1 MPLFSPSSAWAIL
14 SSMTDPKLPWYQF
27 SLRFLLLLPIFVAV
41 LGWIGVRRGWSI
53 SAVVAVGGV
62 AGGLVAR
69 KWSGLVLGVF
79 SGIGY
84 ASLAVVVC
92 GFFCFA
98 FGMLPPS
105 DTFWQW
111 TIAAA
116 IVGALIGGI
125 FGGLTARHRSG
136 R

>member
-1 MPLFSPSSAWAIL
+1 MPA
-14 SSMTDPKLPWYQF
+14 PKLPWYQF
-27 SLRFLLLLPIFVAV
+27 SIRFLLLLTLFVAI
-41 LGWIGVRRGWSI
+41 LCSIGVRRGWSI

-92 GFFCFA
+92 GFCCFA
-98 FGMLPPS
+98 FGMLPS
-105 DTFWQW
+105 LDSFWQW
-111 TIAAA
+111 IIAAA
-116 IVGALIGGI
+116 IVGALIGGV
-125 FGGLTARHRSG
+125 FGGLTARHRLG